1 MPTKLKKSQCLRK
14 DKDAIN
20 ILSIIMEKLCIP
32 ERKNSHKPK
41 TRPSTVLRITI
52 NTSRRPFRTASRKR
66 RRYNRKALKQIGRP
80 SKKKFD
86 KAGCKY
92 GRVKYGFA

>member
-1 MPTKLKKSQCLRK
+1 MVMKLEKSQCLRK

-32 ERKNSHKPK
+32 ERKKRHKPK

-52 NTSRRPFRTASRKR
+52 NTSRRPFRAASRKR
-66 RRYNRKALKQIGRP
+66 RRYNRKAFKQNGGP
-80 SKKKFD
+80 KKKQFD

>member
-1 MPTKLKKSQCLRK
+1 MVMKLEKSQCLREHK
-14 DKDAIN
+14 EAIN

-32 ERKNSHKPK
+32 ERKKRHKPK

-52 NTSRRPFRTASRKR
+52 NTSRRPFRAASRKR
-66 RRYNRKALKQIGRP
+66 RRHNRKAFKQNGGP
-80 SKKKFD
+80 KKQFD

-92 GRVKYGFA
+92 GRVKYGFV